1 MRFFVSL
8 FVAAAVA
15 LAGALAIS
23 PAAQAYIYWADTT
36 AGAIGRANLD
46 GTGVTKGFIT
56 GGELPQAV
64 AVDGTSVFWAQ
75 IAGTGAIGRASLDG
89 SSAAQTF
96 IGSAFAYQPNGVAVG
111 NGYVYWSNSHGAIAR
126 ASLASA
132 GLGAGGSYVRDREI
146 IGGLTNVDGVA
157 VDATS
162 LYFVNHQSI
171 GRANL
176 DGSGANPDFITGA
189 NNPTEIAVDGTYIY
203 WANAGAGS
211 DSGSIGRARLDGSG
225 VDQTFIS
232 GRDVNGASVVNH
244 PTGVAVSGGYVYWS
258 NETARWIGRARVD
271 RTGAIGNF
279 VVGEYA
285 RGVAVDA
292 LGPSGG
298 TTPAGTTLSVRFGVA
313 GQQVLRDARSLRLSF
328 TCTTACDAS
337 FAARVTAAGRLVT
350 TWRGSKAA
358 QAATPTPAVFR
369 LSTRHLRA
377 LRTALRAGK
386 RVRFTVSVLAT
397 DVASGATATLTRTWS
412 VALPDAQ
419 TTRAEKAFAK
429 LVSARYGDSGPVVSC
444 RRVGRRRWTCSF
456 EAYTGGGQ
464 LCTGEDAGTVQL
476 VNGRYGAGLDR
487 TKVICEE
494 A

>member
-1 MRFFVSL
+1 MRFIVSL
-8 FVAAAVA
+8 LL
-15 LAGALAIS
+15 LAGVMATA

-46 GTGVTKGFIT
+46 GTGVTTRFIT

-64 AVDGTSVFWAQ
+64 AVDGTSIAWAQ
-75 IAGTGAIGRASLDG
+75 IVGTGAVGRANLDG
-89 SSAAQTF
+89 SGVTQTF
-96 IGSAFAYQPNGVAVG
+96 IGTAFASQPNGVALG
-111 NGYVYWSNSHGAIAR
+111 NGYVYWSNTIGTISR
-126 ASLASA
+126 ATLASA
-132 GLGAGGSYVRDREI
+132 GLGAGGFYVRDREI

-211 DSGSIGRARLDGSG
+211 DAGSIGRARLDGSG

-244 PTGVAVSGGYVYWS
+244 PTGVAVADRYLYWS

-271 RTGAIGNF
+271 GTGAVGNF
-279 VVGEYA
+279 IVAESA

-292 LGPSGG
+292 LGPSAG
-298 TTPAGTTLSVRFGVA
+298 TTPTASTLSVRFGVIA
-313 GQQVLRDARSLRLSF
+313 QQVLRDARSLRLSF
-328 TCTTACDAS
+328 TCTATCDAS

-350 TWRGSKAA
+350 TWRGTKTADAS
-358 QAATPTPAVFR
+358 TPTPAVFR
-369 LSTRHLRA
+369 LSARHLRA
-377 LRTALRAGK
+377 LRAALRRGK
-386 RVRFTVSVLAT
+386 RVRFTASVLAT
-397 DVASGATATLTRTWS
+397 DLASGETAAQSRTWS

-419 TTRAEKAFAK
+419 TTRAERAFAK
-429 LVSARYGDSGPVVSC
+429 LVYARYGDSGPVVSC
-444 RRVGRRRWTCSF
+444 RRVGRRRWTCAF

-464 LCTGEDAGTVQL
+464 LCSGEDAGTVQL
-476 VNGRYGAGLDR
+476 VNGRYRASLDR